1 MLRRQVIV
9 GVGVKQRPPHAD
21 AESVSS
27 PTRDSRESD
36 EVIASADSAAAA
48 ALRELP
54 EALIVVFDRELRFVL
69 TAGHALERVG
79 HTRACREG
87 EPLRSSFPAPLWR
100 SLEPLFRSALQG
112 ETRSREIWTP
122 EQRHCLMVD
131 VGPLRLEGARAA
143 SDGAQPGADAD
154 AAGAR
159 QDGAGAG
166 AGAGNDAVAGG
177 VAVVLDITARRHADL
192 LAPRSGGGGFEEV
205 FERAPIGTALLDGDG
220 RWLLVN
226 RALCEITGYTA
237 EELIGKRFDGIVH
250 QGDVENDREQR
261 RRLLDGEIP
270 AYQVEKRYFDA
281 AGETVSAILSV
292 SLVRDHAGAPL
303 HYIAQLQDISERKRL
318 EEHLR
323 HLADHDPLTGLR
335 NRRLFEH
342 DLKLQ
347 VARSQRY
354 AECAGLM
361 VIDLDDFKSVND
373 RHGHRVGDETL
384 KAVARALSRRLRETD
399 LVARLGGD
407 EFAVLLPHIDADGLA
422 VVAEGLERVIPSCA
436 IDVGD
441 SVLHP
446 SASVGFAIV
455 DEGASSAEQVL
466 VQADMAMYASKRA
479 KSRAQT

>member
-1 MLRRQVIV
+1 M
-9 GVGVKQRPPHAD
+9 GVKYRPPHAD
-21 AESVSS
+21 AGSVSA
-27 PTRDSRESD
+27 PTEPTPQND

-54 EALIVVFDRELRFVL
+54 EALILVFDRELRFVL

-79 HTRACREG
+79 SSRTWREG
-87 EPLRSSFPAPLWR
+87 EPLQGSCPAPLWK
-100 SLEPLFRSALQG
+100 SLEPLFRSALEG

-131 VGPLRLEGARAA
+131 VGPLRL
-143 SDGAQPGADAD
+143 DGG
-154 AAGAR
+154 
-159 QDGAGAG
+159 GAGEERAG
-166 AGAGNDAVAGG
+166 VAGG

-192 LAPRSGGGGFEEV
+192 LAHKPHGGDFEEV
-205 FERAPIGTALLDGDG
+205 FERAPIGTALLDRDG

-226 RALCEITGYTA
+226 RALCDITGYTA
-237 EELIGKRFDGIVH
+237 QELIGKRFDGIVH
-250 QGDVENDREQR
+250 PADAGNDSEQR
-261 RRLLDGEIP
+261 RQLLVGEIP

-292 SLVRDHAGAPL
+292 SLVRDHSGQPL

-342 DLKLQ
+342 DLKVQ

-354 AECAGLM
+354 GEVAGLM

-373 RHGHRVGDETL
+373 RYGHKIGDDVL

-407 EFAVLLPHIDADGLA
+407 EFAILLPHIDADGMA
-422 VVAEGLERVIPSCA
+422 VVAEGLERVIPGCSV
-436 IDVGD
+436 DLGD

-446 SASVGFAIV
+446 SASIGFAMI
-455 DEGASSAEQVL
+455 DERTPGSDEVL
-466 VQADMAMYASKRA
+466 VEADMAMYASKRA
-479 KSRAQT
+479 RAHSLS